1 MRVELEAIREKHDQL
16 SDEKFKVE
24 EIVDKKVAQI
34 ERLNLELQRS
44 KEEVDTRKLMIEE
57 LGKSM
62 LMHEKEEMEM
72 ASKLTL
78 LKNQMMESDTG
89 YGMSKKYGCVRKGLL
104 KGLAPQACTVSD
116 CYVV

>member
-1 MRVELEAIREKHDQL
+1 
-16 SDEKFKVE
+16 
-24 EIVDKKVAQI
+24 
-34 ERLNLELQRS
+34 
-44 KEEVDTRKLMIEE
+44 MIDE

-116 CYVV
+116 WYVV